1 MRTAGEPGSCSHIEV
16 SIDYADEGIEE
27 KGREEI
33 LTSLK
38 GIYAE
43 LSKLAAGYG
52 RAAP

>member
-1 MRTAGEPGSCSHIEV
+1 MRNCRESGIALHIEV

-27 KGREEI
+27 KGGRST
-33 LTSLK
+33 TSLK

-52 RAAP
+52 RGAP